1 MAAASGVESARLS
14 IWFVGSI
21 PIARSINPDD
31 TVDLTRLSYL
41 NSTKK
46 RLVLDG
52 SWTVLDAIGRSLL
65 DRTVEGPSEQ
75 LIADDVFRVRAFENK
90 YEKPTIHPNGSEGV
104 SE

>member
-1 MAAASGVESARLS
+1 M
-14 IWFVGSI
+14 GSI

-31 TVDLTRLSYL
+31 SVDLTRLSYL

-46 RLVLDG
+46 LLVLNG

-90 YEKPTIHPNGSEGV
+90 YEKPTFRPSRLDIASGLPTILPKGLIRDAR
-104 SE
+104 